1 MSQENNVRFENIW
14 TALNQATTNTKREEK
29 LKKWASPPS
38 ATETEKC
45 ERAVRM
51 VTAAIKADPILSQ
64 ADISV
69 YAKGSFYNRT
79 NIPSDSDVDV
89 AVTLNS
95 LFYNTYPEGMSHSDF
110 NFSPYNYTYSQFKG
124 QVSTAIENHFGKTNT
139 TIGDK
144 AILVHENSSRL
155 DADVVPHFVHRRYY
169 QDNSNYEGV
178 ALQTATGNLIY
189 NWPAQDYASGVQK
202 NKSTN
207 MKYKDVVRI
216 IKNIKMEMELKTY
229 ASASKAKSYL
239 IASLVWNI
247 PDEIFLQ
254 DTYSEIVEDCLLF
267 LDFQT
272 SDANNIK
279 LWTEVNEL
287 KYLFRPTQ
295 PWRLDETNQFAVDAL
310 NFFRGLK

>member
-1 MSQENNVRFENIW
+1 MSQENNVHFANIW
-14 TALNQATTNTKREEK
+14 AALNQPPSNINLEEK

-38 ATETEKC
+38 ATEIEKC

-51 VTAAIKADPILSQ
+51 VTAAIKADPILSK

-95 LFYNTYPEGMSHSDF
+95 LFYNTYPVGMSNLNF
-110 NFSPYNYTYSQFKG
+110 NFSPYNYSYAQFKA
-124 QVSTAIENHFGKTNT
+124 QVAKAVENHFGKTNT
-139 TIGDK
+139 TVGDK

-155 DADVVPHFVHRRYY
+155 DADVVPHYVHRRYN
-169 QDNSNYEGV
+169 QDRSHYEGV
-178 ALQTATGNLIY
+178 ALQTTSGDLIY
-189 NWPAQDYASGVQK
+189 NWPAQDYANGVLK
-202 NKSTN
+202 NKTTN

-216 IKNIKMEMELKTY
+216 LKNIKGEMELKKY
-229 ASASKAKSYL
+229 SSASKAKSYL

-247 PDEIFLQ
+247 PDAIFHQ
-254 DTYSEIVEDCLLF
+254 DTYVEIVEDCLLF
-267 LDFQT
+267 LNYQT
-272 SDANNIK
+272 SDANNVK

-295 PWRLDETNQFAVDAL
+295 PWRLDETNQFTDDAL

>member
-1 MSQENNVRFENIW
+1 LSQENNVHIANLWAAF
-14 TALNQATTNTKREEK
+14 NQAPSKIKLEEK

-38 ATETEKC
+38 ATEIEKC

-51 VTAAIKADPILSQ
+51 VTAAIKADTVLNK

-89 AVTLNS
+89 AVTLNP
-95 LFYNTYPEGMSHSDF
+95 LFFNTYPEGMNNSDF
-110 NFSPYNYTYSQFKG
+110 NFSPYNYSYSQFKT
-124 QVSTAIENHFGKTNT
+124 QVATAIENHFGRTNT
-139 TIGDK
+139 TVGDK

-155 DADVVPHFVHRRYY
+155 DADVVPQYVHRRYY
-169 QDNSNYEGV
+169 QDRSYHEGV
-178 ALQTATGNLIY
+178 ALKTTSGDLIY

-202 NKSTN
+202 NKATN
-207 MKYKDVVRI
+207 MKYKDIVRI
-216 IKNIKMEMELKTY
+216 LKNIKGEMELKKY
-229 ASASKAKSYL
+229 SSASKAKSYL

-247 PDEIFLQ
+247 PDAIFQQ
-254 DTYSEIVEDCLLF
+254 DTYVEIIEDCLLF
-267 LDFQT
+267 LNYQT
-272 SDANNIK
+272 SDANNVK
-279 LWTEVNEL
+279 HWTEVNEL

-295 PWRLDETNQFAVDAL
+295 PWRLDETNQFSVDAL